1 MYVCICMNV
10 PFYVPI
16 YTYTYVS
23 LYTEE
28 YINYK
33 LTYSHS
39 KLTNFT
45 IIRNKWTVLELLQ
58 NSEFLLIK
66 NVCTLITM

>member
-1 MYVCICMNV
+1 MYVCICMNM

-16 YTYTYVS
+16 YTCTYVS

-28 YINYK
+28 YIK
-33 LTYSHS
+33 LTYLHS

-45 IIRNKWTVLELLQ
+45 IIKNKWTVLKLLQ

>member
-1 MYVCICMNV
+1 MY
-10 PFYVPI
+10 P
-16 YTYTYVS
+16 

-39 KLTNFT
+39 KLAKFT
-45 IIRNKWTVLELLQ
+45 IIMNKWTVEKFKL
-58 NSEFLLIK
+58 K
-66 NVCTLITM
+66 V

>member
-10 PFYVPI
+10 PFYVSI
-16 YTYTYVS
+16 YTCTYVS

-39 KLTNFT
+39 KLPNFT
-45 IIRNKWTVLELLQ
+45 IIKNKWTVLKLLQ